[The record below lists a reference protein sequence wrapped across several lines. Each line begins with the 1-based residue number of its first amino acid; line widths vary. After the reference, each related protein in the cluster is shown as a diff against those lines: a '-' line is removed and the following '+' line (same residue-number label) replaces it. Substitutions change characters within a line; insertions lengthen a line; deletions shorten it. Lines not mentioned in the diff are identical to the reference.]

1 MSNPGIVQVAKSLP
15 PTRNGRD
22 EDRWLITFLVVTV
35 GASVACVAYDPAFYS
50 KILGRLNPIILFL
63 AAAMAA
69 YGAFRYLRKLNL
81 YFIGEALTLRR
92 LLGCLL
98 LGSALGVMP
107 ILIDLWQRFPE
118 DINVLFPRS
127 VLFYPTIGGLAEML
141 FHLLPATLL
150 LVLFRASIRKH
161 PWVLV
166 VLVAAVEPVFQ
177 VAFGL
182 GPGGLTLRDGLVFLE
197 VFIFGVVQLRVFM
210 QYGFLAMYV
219 CRIGFYLTW
228 HFWWGSMRL
237 GVYF

>member
-1 MSNPGIVQVAKSLP
+1 MSHPGIVQVAKLLP
-15 PTRNGRD
+15 PARNGHH
-22 EDRWLITFLVVTV
+22 EDRLLFTFLVVTV
-35 GASVACVAYDPAFYS
+35 GISVACVAYDPAFYR
-50 KILGRLNPIILFL
+50 KILGRLNPILLFPV
-63 AAAMAA
+63 AAVAA
-69 YGAFRYLRKLNL
+69 YGAFRYLRKFDL
-81 YFIGEALTLRR
+81 YFVDEALTLQR

-98 LGSALGVMP
+98 LGGALGSMP
-107 ILIDLWQRFPE
+107 VLIDLWQRFPE

-127 VLFYPTIGGLAEML
+127 VLFYPTIGVLAEIV

-182 GPGGLTLRDGLVFLE
+182 EANGLTLRDGLVFLE
-197 VFIFGVVQLRVFM
+197 VFAFGLVQLRVFLK
-210 QYGFLAMYV
+210 YGFFAMYV

-237 GVYF
+237 GI